1 MGCGPNK
8 AGSVEADERSSI
20 RLARERLRLDTATAQ
35 RRQMAEAELR
45 GMLQQGKAPAM
56 AVDYSEPTCCICYEA
71 APAVASM
78 ICGHKALCNACATVV
93 ESGTKQCPLCRER
106 FVRPCEGTVSL

>member
-8 AGSVEADERSSI
+8 AGPKIWWFPTRNSSTSSPSSLDRLGGSVEADERSSI

-45 GMLQQGKAPAM
+45 GMLQQGKVPG
-56 AVDYSEPTCCICYEA
+56 D
-71 APAVASM
+71 
-78 ICGHKALCNACATVV
+78 G
-93 ESGTKQCPLCRER
+93 R
-106 FVRPCEGTVSL
+106 